1 MPLTINYKDDGRGIE
16 ILATGTVHGREIID
30 AHKEI
35 YSEENLKRQL
45 YQIIDRSLCLEYDV
59 STEEIKKIA
68 ELDNTAALINPH
80 IIIAIV
86 APDDLQYG
94 MSRIWQA
101 YTDESG
107 FKTRVFRDRKSAD
120 LWLAELLKRT

>member
-1 MPLTINYKDDGRGIE
+1 MPLTINYKDDGKGIE
-16 ILATGTVHGREIID
+16 ILASGTVHGREIID

-35 YSEENLKRQL
+35 YSEKNLKRQR
-45 YQIIDRSLCLEYDV
+45 YQIIDRTHCTDYDV
-59 STEEIKKIA
+59 STDEVKKIA
-68 ELDNTAALINPH
+68 EIDRSASLINPH

-101 YTDESG
+101 YADESG
-107 FKTRVFRDRKSAD
+107 FMTRVFRDRKSAD
-120 LWLAELLKRT
+120 LWLAEHLKRT